1 MKIIEIDPSIADAV
15 AETGG
20 YCPCAV
26 KHTVDTLCQCKDFR
40 EQDVPGP
47 CHCGRYEK
55 VEE

>member
-1 MKIIEIDPSIADAV
+1 MIIIETNPAIKDLVDAND
-15 AETGG
+15 G

-26 KHTVDTLCQCKDFR
+26 EHTKETECMCKDFK
-40 EQDVPGP
+40 EQDTPGP